1 MSAFARIL
9 NTYGE
14 DVLVDASA
22 VRVLRTTRNDK
33 TAIAVEGY
41 GEVFT
46 PWSFKRV
53 QAALDKALQDQ

>member
-1 MSAFARIL
+1 MTAFARIL

-33 TAIAVEGY
+33 TAIAVAGY

-46 PWSFKRV
+46 PWSFKYV
-53 QAALDKALQDQ
+53 QEVLDKALQDQ